1 MDSNTISPQTKI
13 WHYVVLQKIGK
24 GSYGDIFSV
33 KNTLNNNLEVFKVLR
48 PENKFVKSQLN
59 EIAILNKLKICQE
72 TNYKDKREYISLII
86 DKFFYERNYIIIM
99 KKYQRN
105 LYQEYKAYGGFS
117 ANQVIKISCD
127 LLRGLQFLRLNK
139 IIHGD
144 LKPENILFM
153 NDSSFRVVIC
163 DFSLSIDYDI
173 GDEDDMNNYNL
184 QSIWYRAPEILFYLP
199 FDYNIDLWSLG
210 CIIYEIYFMRPLFS
224 CKTDEELFDKMYIFL
239 GKPCNQF
246 IVSSKVGRKLF
257 NLNYELTYN
266 INNIVIDK
274 MIIHNENI
282 SERCLS
288 NEIKTLMLS
297 LLTWEPKD
305 RPSLETCLKM
315 LKN

>member
-1 MDSNTISPQTKI
+1 MDSNTITPQTKI
-13 WHYVVLQKIGK
+13 RHYEVMQKIGK
-24 GSYGDIFSV
+24 GSYGEIFSV
-33 KNTLNNNLEVFKVLR
+33 KNTLNNNIDIFKVLR
-48 PENKFVKSQLN
+48 SENKFVKSHLN
-59 EIAILNKLKICQE
+59 EIAILNKLKKCHE
-72 TNYKDKREYISLII
+72 ENYKDKREYISLII
-86 DKFFYERNYIIIM
+86 DNFFYQRNYIIIM
-99 KKYQRN
+99 KKYHSN
-105 LYQEYKAYGGFS
+105 LYQEYKSYGGFS
-117 ANQVIKISCD
+117 ENQVIKITCD

-173 GDEDDMNNYNL
+173 CDKEDMNNYNL

-224 CKTDEELFDKMYIFL
+224 CKTDDELFDKIYSFL
-239 GKPCNQF
+239 GKPCNE
-246 IVSSKVGRKLF
+246 IIRSSKIGRKLF

-266 INNIVIDK
+266 INNTIIEK
-274 MIIHNENI
+274 MNI
-282 SERCLS
+282 YYGNIRNRCLS

-297 LLTWEPKD
+297 LLTWDPKD
-305 RPSLETCLKM
+305 RPSLETCLQM
-315 LKN
+315 FKN